1 MFKKFFSDSIIYAIG
16 PQLPKLAGLF
26 LLPILTK
33 YLTTEDYAIW
43 GIATAYSAGL
53 YGFRDLGFA
62 QVLVNFFFKHSN
74 NEKRWILVWRQ
85 LFGVLLIWGV
95 LYGVLL
101 SIILYFSLHKVVQEN
116 IWELIFYIVF
126 PAIFFD
132 TIAVYGNRI
141 YQFKSKP
148 IPIAINATLSGII
161 TIVVNYLAV
170 VQWGMHYMSFFI
182 ALFFSSLFN
191 AIYFFW
197 PVFIQYKIIPIIKV
211 NFKRLK
217 PHLKIGL
224 PTIPHTYSSYLLNAS
239 DRVILDVFKQP
250 LNQIGEYNFAYSL
263 SNYVELVGSA
273 MGMAIS
279 PIYSKLFVENTHK
292 STNNVRII
300 TFGLQFLFIVGTT
313 ILSIWTKEILSMLSS
328 NIALANSYPYAIIIV
343 MGYVYRP
350 MYWVPISCLGIAHKT
365 NQLWKISFVG
375 GIINVVLNV
384 LLIPFF
390 GIYAVV
396 FSTFIGLMY
405 IGFSGFYLKAFKEL
419 NPHNYYPVYW
429 LVLIITCTVGVF
441 LIRDC
446 FWVTKI
452 LVTMLILIISSL
464 LIWKNRN
471 YIKELNF

>member
-1 MFKKFFSDSIIYAIG
+1 M
-16 PQLPKLAGLF
+16 PKLAGLF
-26 LLPILTK
+26 LLPVLTK

-43 GIATAYSAGL
+43 GIATAYAAGL

-62 QVLVNFFFKHSN
+62 QVLVNLFFKHSN

-101 SIILYFSLHKVVQEN
+101 SIVLYFTLHNFVLEN

-126 PAIFFD
+126 PIIFFD
-132 TIAVYGNRI
+132 TITVYGIRL

-148 IPIAINATLSGII
+148 IPIAINATISGVL
-161 TIVVNYLAV
+161 TIMINYLAV
-170 VQWGMHYMSFFI
+170 VHWDMHYMSFFI

-197 PVFIQYKIIPIIKV
+197 PVFIQYKINPIFNV

-239 DRVILDVFKQP
+239 DRVILDMFKQP
-250 LNQIGEYNFAYSL
+250 LNKIGEYNFAYSL
-263 SNYVELVGSA
+263 SNYVELVGGSI
-273 MGMAIS
+273 GMAIS
-279 PIYSKLFVENTHK
+279 PIYSKLFAENTHR
-292 STNNVRII
+292 SLNIVRTI

-313 ILSIWTKEILSMLSS
+313 ILSIWTKEILSILSS
-328 NIALANSYPYAIIIV
+328 NIALANAYPYAIIIV

-350 MYWVPISCLGIAHKT
+350 MYWVPISCLGMANRT
-365 NQLWKISFVG
+365 NQLWKISFIG
-375 GIINVVLNV
+375 GIINVLLNV

-390 GIYAVV
+390 SIYAVV

-419 NPHNYYPVYW
+419 NIHNYYPIYW
-429 LVLIITCTVGVF
+429 LVFIIICTVGVF

-446 FWVTKI
+446 LWQTKFI
-452 LVTMLILIISSL
+452 ITLLILIISAL
-464 LIWKNRN
+464 VFLKNRN
-471 YIKELNF
+471 YIKELNFYFQVND